1 MSSTTGYA
9 KRQLRHSRAVSSGFA
24 SKRPLHLGQAM
35 TSRIFGSRD
44 MPSFI
49 HCPRS
54 ADSRI
59 VNRCLLLA
67 VAAAWLACGGSLSST
82 APTRVPADS
91 ARPIQAVAALR
102 VHVASDVAI
111 VTEGTTDAKLGE
123 KLKTAIEVEL
133 GRRGLR
139 VLPAHER
146 AADLTL
152 RIETRVSGAL
162 YFLRGHVGL
171 KAERAGVA
179 VATAVTEREIHRDN
193 EFATVMA
200 DKVVAAL
207 LDSPALRE
215 FADRRAP
222 RREPTRERPAPRPQ
236 PAVAKVSPETAAKAH
251 YGRGTSFYNLGR
263 YGEALAEYEAAYL
276 AVQDPPFL
284 FNIAQCQRKM
294 GKTEEALA
302 AYRSYLRVAPN
313 APNRPEVQKRIAEL
327 EKETRAATLTG
338 TRRGR

>member
-1 MSSTTGYA
+1 M
-9 KRQLRHSRAVSSGFA
+9 
-24 SKRPLHLGQAM
+24 
-35 TSRIFGSRD
+35 
-44 MPSFI
+44 
-49 HCPRS
+49 
-54 ADSRI
+54 
-59 VNRCLLLA
+59 
-67 VAAAWLACGGSLSST
+67 
-82 APTRVPADS
+82 
-91 ARPIQAVAALR
+91 
-102 VHVASDVAI
+102 HVASDVAI
-111 VTEGTTDAKLGE
+111 VTEGTTDAKLAE
-123 KLKTAIEVEL
+123 KLKTAVEVEL

-139 VLPAHER
+139 VLPGHDR

-207 LDSPALRE
+207 LDSPALKG

-236 PAVAKVSPETAAKAH
+236 PTVVKVSPETAAKAH

-263 YGEALAEYEAAYL
+263 YSEALAEYEAAYL

-294 GKTEEALA
+294 GKNEEALA

-313 APNRPEVQKRIAEL
+313 APNRTEVQKRIAEL